1 MWWNTLIR
9 PKRGSIMEQVLLKDP
24 LVIVTIK
31 RGLKEL
37 VLFVIRHDIKL
48 RTIVIIKERMLK
60 PI

>member
-1 MWWNTLIR
+1 
-9 PKRGSIMEQVLLKDP
+9 MEQVLLKDP